1 MTVLA
6 LPQSEEVLVE
16 RIGLQGA
23 QAMLTVVKV
32 NPDSQFRPG
41 RCPTADAVRGRHG
54 RVK

>member
-1 MTVLA
+1 VTVLA

-32 NPDSQFRPG
+32 NPDWQIRPG
-41 RCPTADAVRGRHG
+41 RIPAQPRIVLADKGD
-54 RVK
+54 